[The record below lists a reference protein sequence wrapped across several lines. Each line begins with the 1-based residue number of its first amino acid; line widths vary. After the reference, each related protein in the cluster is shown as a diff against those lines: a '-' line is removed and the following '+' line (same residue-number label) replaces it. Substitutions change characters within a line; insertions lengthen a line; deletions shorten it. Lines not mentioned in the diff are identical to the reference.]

1 MEALFDDFS
10 LLKADFAQNPYPNYR
25 ERRDWLKALDVTI
38 RLRQDDLY
46 KAAAEDFGKRSVSE
60 TRMLELLPTL
70 EHIAYTLKHLK
81 DWMRPERR
89 HVGVLFQPARNFV
102 CVQPKGVVG
111 VIVPWNYPIFLAFGP
126 IVAALAAGNKVMVKM
141 SEYTPA
147 LNHIV
152 KEILRA
158 ALPHQVH
165 VVEGDAAVAA
175 RFSELPFDHLLYTGS
190 TAVGYHVMKAASKN
204 LTPVTL
210 ELGGKSPAIWAL
222 PDTKN
227 SMLDRLVFGK
237 TANAGQT
244 CVAPDYVLLLQQ
256 DVPAFVQA
264 LEQRLQTFYPDGTA
278 SEQWTAIINQRHYQ
292 RLQHLL
298 QEAQEKGA
306 SIVPLMT
313 DATVSTTPLAQ
324 QELVATAVADKVSA
338 DTASAI
344 DSPPTANDEPVQN
357 ELAQTVE
364 DQAENHQNT
373 HAATNNQLTEPTS
386 LPMSEALAQA
396 ERLYASVSMDV
407 TPQQQTTEPSTAQSQ
422 ANVSTSAVQTPD
434 EALVVEPS
442 PVEQTEHTVEA
453 TATVAQEPAPAQAP
467 VRTTPLNSP
476 YLMPFTLVLN
486 APLDCQLWQ
495 DEIFGPILP
504 IHTVATLEEALNF
517 IAERPRPLAL
527 YLFSHDQATQQKVLS
542 HSHSGGVC
550 INDTLVHVG
559 QDDLPF
565 GGIGPSGMGHYHG
578 REGFLTF
585 SHSKAVH
592 MKGRFSSGFMGYPQ
606 QRVKLL
612 DKLLDWWL
620 R

>member
-10 LLKADFAQNPYPNYR
+10 LLKADFAQNPYPTYR
-25 ERRDWLKALDVTI
+25 ERRDWLKALDMTI

-46 KAAAEDFGKRSVSE
+46 KAASEDFGKRSVSE

-70 EHIAYTLKHLK
+70 EHISYTLKHLK

-89 HVGVLFQPARNFV
+89 HVGLLFQPSRNFV

-126 IVAALAAGNKVMVKM
+126 IIAALAAGNKVMVKM

-147 LNHIV
+147 INHIV

-165 VVEGDAAVAA
+165 LVEGDASVAA
-175 RFSELPFDHLLYTGS
+175 RFSQLPFDHLLYTGS
-190 TAVGYHVMKAASKN
+190 TAVGYHVMKAASVN

-222 PDTKN
+222 PDCN
-227 SMLDRLVFGK
+227 ASMIDRLIFGK

-244 CVAPDYVLLLQQ
+244 CVAPDYVLLLKQ
-256 DVPAFVQA
+256 DVKAFSDA
-264 LEQRLQTFYPDGTA
+264 IAARLQHFYPEGTA
-278 SEQWTAIINQRHYQ
+278 SPQWTAIINERHHL

-298 QEAQEKGA
+298 QEAQDKGA
-306 SIVPLMT
+306 TILPLMADPAASNT
-313 DATVSTTPLAQ
+313 AISSAPTAEALPTTEP
-324 QELVATAVADKVSA
+324 VAA
-338 DTASAI
+338 DTATAI
-344 DSPPTANDEPVQN
+344 DTVNQSNNDATAAETTDASKATDSNDESASQP
-357 ELAQTVE
+357 
-364 DQAENHQNT
+364 
-373 HAATNNQLTEPTS
+373 AA

-396 ERLYASVSMDV
+396 ERLYASIS
-407 TPQQQTTEPSTAQSQ
+407 TPAAIADPSNVNDDRPKVEAVQAVPEEMQTPVPETLADEHNAEVHSSQ
-422 ANVSTSAVQTPD
+422 APTA
-434 EALVVEPS
+434 APS
-442 PVEQTEHTVEA
+442 DIDA
-453 TATVAQEPAPAQAP
+453 TNIAAAATG
-467 VRTTPLNSP
+467 P
-476 YLMPFTLVLN
+476 YLMPLTLVLD

-517 IAERPRPLAL
+517 VAERPRPLAL
-527 YLFSHDQATQQKVLS
+527 YLFSHDKAAQSKVLS

-550 INDTLVHVG
+550 INDTIVHVG

-565 GGIGPSGMGHYHG
+565 GGIGPSGMGNYHG

-592 MKGRFSSGFMGYPQ
+592 MKGRFSTGHMGYPQ